1 MKLNN
6 EKVIEVKN
14 RLKINVDEQHLDMK
28 YLNEKCDIDDEDQ
41 LQ

>member
-14 RLKINVDEQHLDMK
+14 RLKINVDEQHVDMK
-28 YLNEKCDIDDEDQ
+28 YMKEKFDIDDEDQ